1 MNRIY
6 LDNAASTPMDPHVLE
21 AMINVLRNYEGN
33 PSSVHFHGRQQ
44 RALIEKA
51 RKEIAELIGAAPS
64 EVFFTSGGTE
74 ADNLAIK
81 GSVESLGI
89 GRIVTTVIEHH
100 AVTHTVEDMAKQ
112 GIEVVWLPVDAQ
124 GFPDLAALE
133 ATLQRG
139 PKTLVSLM
147 HANNELGTMI
157 DLDQVAAICARHGA
171 ILHSDTVQ
179 TMAHVRYKLSDMPV
193 HFVTASAHKF
203 YGPKGVGFLYIKSG
217 TRIQPQICGGSQER
231 NMRAGTENVA
241 AIVAMAA
248 ALQKCY
254 GSFQEKTTHLWKLKH
269 RMGAGL
275 ERMIPGIQFNGAIEE
290 GKSIPTVLNV
300 AFPSQEEESM
310 ILFNLDISGI
320 SASGGSACTSGSVKG
335 SHVLAGIGCS
345 AARSANSVRFSF
357 GVQNTEAE
365 IDLALEKIGQFL
377 AVGV

>member
-6 LDNAASTPMDPHVLE
+6 LDNAASTPMDPQVLE

-89 GRIVTTVIEHH
+89 GRIVTTMIEHH

-124 GFPDLAALE
+124 GFPDLATLE

-254 GSFQEKTTHLWKLKH
+254 GSFQEKTTYLWKLKH